1 MSEPIASIEVQ
12 GLEDDAEG
20 ARIVGEELR
29 LLNIVKSALA
39 AARAA
44 SAVSSKAR
52 ANDGAR
58 LLELRDEAA
67 TAKPEDL
74 PSIFEQM
81 HHIGAL
87 QAQRGKGASGTL
99 DMRSPYFGHLRLEEN
114 GKRRDILIGARSYVD
129 SEAGVRVVDW
139 RHAPVSRIYYR
150 YREDEDYEE
159 EIGDRMIEGVVLAR
173 RSVTIADGEL
183 VRVAGPQGSFVRESS
198 GVWKRAAAMAARL
211 VTKSAWEKEKKE
223 TQGNDAP
230 SALGAL
236 PAVREDKHLPAIA
249 SLLDPAQF
257 DLVTRTDGLVVVQG
271 GAGSGKTTVG
281 LHRVAYLAFA
291 DPPRFRPEKMMVVVP
306 HDALRHYVERVL
318 PSLGVE
324 GVRITTFNRFADRVL
339 PDLFPKLPS
348 RRSEETPA
356 VVMRVKEHAA
366 MLRAVEATGPKKHD
380 ELDATAER
388 AMAKWD
394 SGDKVIAAWK
404 ATRGDTG
411 IAPDSRV
418 NVFAAWTVGKRRIPG
433 AVDASSLPES
443 TRGALEPLGRDL
455 RARARS
461 VLGAWDELLTSRSG
475 LAAMFANSL
484 PGEEKFSTGQ
494 LDQAHDWCLKRARIL
509 AEGEREGDPAAIDA
523 EDVPILLRL
532 WQILRGPLAEP
543 NGTPI
548 RYAHLFVDEVQDA
561 TPIAL
566 RVLLDLTGKD
576 QSVTLA
582 GDTAQRMLSEGDE
595 RSEFNWTRLLEELHV
610 EHATLEPLRVSYR
623 STAEITTFAR
633 GVLGPL
639 AHAGDEEPILTRNG
653 PPVELFSFVS
663 AGECVAFLADALR
676 ELARTDPSANIAL
689 VSRFPEQAEL
699 YYNGLA
705 LAEVPRVRRVAVQ
718 DFSWEPGV
726 DVTDVRQTKG
736 LEFDEVILLETS
748 YASYPETAPARHA
761 LYVGATRAAN
771 QLWCTTTGRASVLVE
786 TALADLG
793 AAAAA
798 DPGAAADPSV

>member
-1 MSEPIASIEVQ
+1 MNEPVATEVL

-20 ARIVGEELR
+20 ARIVAEELR
-29 LLNIVKSALA
+29 LLSIVKSAMA

-44 SAVSSKAR
+44 SATQSQAKS
-52 ANDGAR
+52 NDGAR
-58 LLELRDEAA
+58 LLELREQAS

-87 QAQRGKGASGTL
+87 QAQRGKGTTGTL

-114 GKRRDILIGARSYVD
+114 GKRRDILIGPRSYVD
-129 SEAGVRVVDW
+129 SDAGVRVVDW

-150 YREDEDYEE
+150 YREGEDYEE
-159 EIGDRMIEGVVLAR
+159 EIGDRMVEGLVLAR
-173 RSVTIADGEL
+173 RSVTIASGDL
-183 VRVAGPQGSFVRESS
+183 VRVSGPQGSFVREAA
-198 GVWKRAAAMAARL
+198 GTWKRAATAAARL
-211 VTKSAWEKEKKE
+211 VTKSAWDKEQKKKDE
-223 TQGNDAP
+223 P

-236 PAVREDKHLPAIA
+236 PAGREDKHLPAIA

-291 DPPRFRPEKMMVVVP
+291 DPARFRPEKMMVVVP

-339 PDLFPKLPS
+339 PDLFPSLPS
-348 RRSEETPA
+348 KRSDETPSI
-356 VVMRVKEHAA
+356 VMRVKEHAA
-366 MLRAVEATGPKKHD
+366 MLRAVELMGPRKHD
-380 ELDATAER
+380 ELDQVAER
-388 AMAKWD
+388 AMSKWPE
-394 SGDKVIAAWK
+394 GQKVVAAFK
-404 ATRGDTG
+404 ATRTDNV
-411 IAPDSRV
+411 APDGRV
-418 NVFAAWTVGKRRIPG
+418 NVFGAWVTGKRRIPG
-433 AVDASSLPES
+433 AVDASSLPDA
-443 TRGALEPLGRDL
+443 TRGALEPMGRDL
-455 RARARS
+455 RIRSRA
-461 VLGAWDELLTSRSG
+461 VLGAWDELLTSREG
-475 LAAMFANSL
+475 LTAMFANPLS
-484 PGEEKFSTGQ
+484 GEEKFSSGQ
-494 LDQAHDWCLKRARIL
+494 LDQAYEWCLRRARIL
-509 AEGEREGDPAAIDA
+509 AEGEREGDPPAIDS

-532 WQILRGPLAEP
+532 WQLLRGPLSEP

-595 RSEFNWTRLLEELHV
+595 RSEFNWTRLLSELHV

-623 STAEITTFAR
+623 STAEITLFAR

-639 AHAGDEEPILTRNG
+639 AHAGDEEPIVTRNG
-653 PPVELFSFVS
+653 PPVELFSFAS
-663 AGECVAFLADALR
+663 PGECVAFLADALR

-699 YYNGLA
+699 YYDGLA
-705 LAEVPRVRRVAVQ
+705 RAEVPRVRRVAVQ
-718 DFSWEPGV
+718 DFCWEPGV

-771 QLWCTTTGRASVLVE
+771 QLWCTTSGRASVLVE
-786 TALADLG
+786 SAIAAPLAIATPTTA
-793 AAAAA
+793 
-798 DPGAAADPSV
+798 